1 MQHNQLLLLAVPAIS
16 AAGSTD
22 NGSICSTCRRIPGRM
37 LRMQVF
43 QNEVM

>member
-22 NGSICSTCRRIPGRM
+22 NGSISLNLQEDTRPYAENAG
-37 LRMQVF
+37 LS
-43 QNEVM
+43 E